1 MTDNEIIKA
10 LECCGRVK
18 DNNCENCPLT
28 ELQLSECTAKAATEA
43 LSLIKN
49 QKAEIEK
56 KDIEIDILIRKKE
69 ALNDE
74 ISDLKAEIEET
85 QENSETLAIA
95 LIKAKAEVESLR
107 NTVKTDFLTAR
118 ERLKLSQSEI
128 GEIRAEAIKEFA
140 SKLTPRLL
148 KEMDEQGLMPSA
160 YVKKVHAYTE
170 IELFINEIVK
180 EMTENQ

>member
-1 MTDNEIIKA
+1 MK
-10 LECCGRVK
+10 G
-18 DNNCENCPLT
+18 NNCGGCCPYDDEDDT
-28 ELQLSECTAKAATEA
+28 CEECTSKLTRDA
-43 LSLIKN
+43 LSLIN
-49 QKAEIEK
+49 HQKAEIEK

-74 ISDLKAEIEET
+74 ISDL
-85 QENSETLAIA
+85 
-95 LIKAKAEVESLR
+95 KAEVESLR

-160 YVKKVHAYTE
+160 YVKKAHAYTE
-170 IELFINEIVK
+170 IELFINELAK
-180 EMTENQ
+180 EMTEDEK

>member
-1 MTDNEIIKA
+1 MNE
-10 LECCGRVK
+10 K
-18 DNNCENCPLT
+18 D
-28 ELQLSECTAKAATEA
+28 EA
-43 LSLIKN
+43 LKYIDELKKVIN
-49 QKAEIEK
+49 HQKAEIEK

-74 ISDLKAEIEET
+74 ISDLKAEIER
-85 QENSETLAIA
+85 
-95 LIKAKAEVESLR
+95 LR

-118 ERLKLSQSEI
+118 EQLKLSQSEI
-128 GEIRAEAIKEFA
+128 GQIRAEAIKEFA

>member
-10 LECCGRVK
+10 LECCISPDCG
-18 DNNCENCPLT
+18 NCPYDGDDL
-28 ELQLSECTAKAATEA
+28 LRPCNHNLVIDAI
-43 LSLIKN
+43 SLIKS
-49 QKAEIEK
+49 QEAEIEC
-56 KDIEIDILIRKKE
+56 
-69 ALNDE
+69 
-74 ISDLKAEIEET
+74 
-85 QENSETLAIA
+85 
-95 LIKAKAEVESLR
+95 LR
-107 NTVKTDFLTAR
+107 NIVKTDFLTVR
-118 ERLKLSQSEI
+118 EQLKLFRSEI
-128 GEIRAEAIKEFA
+128 GQIKSEAVKEFA